1 MARRTS
7 VETGDAAVFR
17 SVALLRIYYAAT
29 LAFVLLDYLLNVN
42 IRLAFLEAWPAA
54 RALYYLL
61 CFACLALI
69 IWRPQW
75 SLWIGTIESLLALSL
90 LIVTMGVRVMTISEQ
105 MLRTGTGLVSMSEI
119 TNFIVVGG
127 AAWVAYM
134 RGVQQVKK
142 EIGMQR

>member
-1 MARRTS
+1 
-7 VETGDAAVFR
+7 
-17 SVALLRIYYAAT
+17 
-29 LAFVLLDYLLNVN
+29 
-42 IRLAFLEAWPAA
+42 
-54 RALYYLL
+54 
-61 CFACLALI
+61 
-69 IWRPQW
+69 
-75 SLWIGTIESLLALSL
+75 
-90 LIVTMGVRVMTISEQ
+90 MTISEQ